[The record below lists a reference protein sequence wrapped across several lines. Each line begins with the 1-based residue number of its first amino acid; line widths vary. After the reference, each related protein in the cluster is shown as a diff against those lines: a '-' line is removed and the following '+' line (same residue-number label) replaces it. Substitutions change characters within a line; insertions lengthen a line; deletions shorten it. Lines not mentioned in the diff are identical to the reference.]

1 LISRPCNGEAFANWA
16 GWDIVLHNTPAEFL
30 QEIDDEMRIFLSHT
44 GKQKPLIREVMDH
57 FPHYVRPWFDEKDL
71 FVGENIGD
79 GIKGVIEKHT
89 DFVIIF
95 VDSHAVASEWVQQE
109 LQWALEYE
117 QKLGRTFVLPVVLDR
132 EAWDRIEPEELRK
145 RKFLECVDLTEE
157 GVKALANGLI
167 YQLFSWVSRDLAL
180 PPKQPPLESSLKLI
194 DEADRYLKKVA
205 NEIRVFVHS
214 YNRDNPLPLNELF
227 DFLRDR
233 DGSLT
238 EEGFHDLLARLR
250 QQGYLAGLVYD
261 TDVIF
266 VEEEHYGWKTTVF
279 TDAKQKIA
287 RRAVSFIRSGQ
298 VIALDA
304 GSTTNEIARLICSG
318 LKRRMWN
325 KLTIVTNSIPASNQL
340 VTAGDEL
347 GLEDQNDV
355 LRVFVAGGRVRPNTL
370 AIVDDA
376 SLSNTAGE
384 SNLERLLADLGGADL
399 GYVGTNGIYW
409 GLGFTTSDITET
421 TTKAALLKG
430 SRRKFVVTDPSKFDI
445 RQGKVFAKFDE
456 NIEVITTRGAGT
468 VLSDYEL
475 KFKDTTTSIIYVD

>member
-1 LISRPCNGEAFANWA
+1 
-16 GWDIVLHNTPAEFL
+16 
-30 QEIDDEMRIFLSHT
+30 MRIFLSHT
-44 GKQKPLIREVMDH
+44 SRHKPLIREVKNH
-57 FPHYVRPWFDEKDL
+57 LPAYIRSWIDEKDL
-71 FVGENIGD
+71 FVGEEIGSR
-79 GIKGVIEKHT
+79 IKDVIERHT

-95 VDSHAVASEWVQQE
+95 IDSHAVASEWVKQE

-132 EAWDRIEPEELRK
+132 DAWNRIEPEALRK
-145 RKFLECVDLTEE
+145 RKFLECADFSEE
-157 GVKALANGLI
+157 GIKLLANGLI
-167 YQLFSWVSRDLAL
+167 FQLFSWVSRDLAVT
-180 PPKQPPLESSLKLI
+180 QAQPLESSLKLI
-194 DEADRYLKKVA
+194 DEADRYLKNVA

-214 YNRDNPLPLNELF
+214 YNRDNPLALDELF
-227 DFLRDR
+227 GFLKNREDFS
-233 DGSLT
+233 SLT
-238 EEGFHDLLARLR
+238 EESFHDLLARLR

-261 TDVIF
+261 ADEIF

-287 RRAVSFIRSGQ
+287 RKAVSFIRSGQ
-298 VIALDA
+298 VVALDA
-304 GSTTNEIARLICSG
+304 GSTTNEIARLICAG
-318 LKRRMWN
+318 LKRRTWH
-325 KLTIVTNSIPASNQL
+325 KLTIVTNSIPAANQL

-355 LRVFVAGGRVRPNTL
+355 LKVFVAGGRVRPNTL

-376 SLSNTAGE
+376 SLSGE
-384 SNLERLLADLGGADL
+384 TNLERLLVDLGGADV

-409 GLGFTTSDITET
+409 GIGFTTSDITET

-430 SRRKFVVTDPSKFDI
+430 SRRRFVVTDPSKFDI
-445 RQGKVFAKFDE
+445 RQGKVFATFDE

-475 KFKDTTTSIIYVD
+475 KFKDTTTRIIYSD

>member
-1 LISRPCNGEAFANWA
+1 
-16 GWDIVLHNTPAEFL
+16 
-30 QEIDDEMRIFLSHT
+30 M
-44 GKQKPLIREVMDH
+44 
-57 FPHYVRPWFDEKDL
+57 
-71 FVGENIGD
+71 
-79 GIKGVIEKHT
+79 
-89 DFVIIF
+89 
-95 VDSHAVASEWVQQE
+95 
-109 LQWALEYE
+109 
-117 QKLGRTFVLPVVLDR
+117 
-132 EAWDRIEPEELRK
+132 
-145 RKFLECVDLTEE
+145 
-157 GVKALANGLI
+157 
-167 YQLFSWVSRDLAL
+167 
-180 PPKQPPLESSLKLI
+180 
-194 DEADRYLKKVA
+194 
-205 NEIRVFVHS
+205 HS
-214 YNRDNPLPLNELF
+214 YNRDNPLPLNDLYE
-227 DFLRDR
+227 FLKGR
-233 DGSLT
+233 DGSLN

-250 QQGYLAGLVYD
+250 QHGYLAGLVYD

-287 RRAVSFIRSGQ
+287 RKAVSFIRSGQ

-325 KLTIVTNSIPASNQL
+325 RLTIVTNSIPASNQL

-376 SLSNTAGE
+376 SLSNTTGE

-409 GLGFTTSDITET
+409 GIGFTTSDFTET
-421 TTKAALLKG
+421 TTKAALLRG

-456 NIEVITTRGAGT
+456 NIEVITTRGVGT

-475 KFKDTTTSIIYVD
+475 KFRDTTTSIIYAAKDQWEK

>member
-1 LISRPCNGEAFANWA
+1 
-16 GWDIVLHNTPAEFL
+16 
-30 QEIDDEMRIFLSHT
+30 MRIFLSHT
-44 GKQKPLIREVMDH
+44 SRHKPLVREVKNH
-57 FPHYVRPWFDEKDL
+57 LPQYIRSWIDEKDL
-71 FVGENIGD
+71 FIGENIGD
-79 GIKGVIEKHT
+79 GIKNVIEKHT

-95 VDSHAVASEWVQQE
+95 VDSHAVASEWVKQE

-117 QKLGRTFVLPVVLDR
+117 QRLGRTFVLPVVLDR

-145 RKFLECVDLTEE
+145 RKFLECVDFSEE
-157 GVKALANGLI
+157 GIKTLANGLI
-167 YQLFSWVSRDLAL
+167 FQLFSWVGRDLAQTQ
-180 PPKQPPLESSLKLI
+180 KQPLESSLKLI

-214 YNRDNPLPLNELF
+214 YNRDNPLPLDDLF
-227 DFLRDR
+227 NFLKGREDF
-233 DGSLT
+233 GSLT
-238 EEGFHDLLARLR
+238 DESFHDLLARLR

-261 TDVIF
+261 SDVIF

-279 TDAKQKIA
+279 TEAKQKIA
-287 RRAVSFIRSGQ
+287 RKAVSFIRSGQ

-409 GLGFTTSDITET
+409 GIGFTTSDFTET

-456 NIEVITTRGAGT
+456 NIEVITTKGAGT

-475 KFKDTTTSIIYVD
+475 KFKDTTTSIIYAD

>member
-1 LISRPCNGEAFANWA
+1 
-16 GWDIVLHNTPAEFL
+16 
-30 QEIDDEMRIFLSHT
+30 MRIFLSHT
-44 GKQKPLIREVMDH
+44 SRHKPLVREVKNHLPQDI
-57 FPHYVRPWFDEKDL
+57 RPWIDEKDL
-71 FVGENIGD
+71 FVGENISD
-79 GIKGVIEKHT
+79 GIKNVIEKHT

-95 VDSHAVASEWVQQE
+95 VDSHAVSSEWVKQE

-145 RKFLECVDLTEE
+145 RKFLECVDFSEE
-157 GVKALANGLI
+157 GIKTLANGLI
-167 YQLFSWVSRDLAL
+167 FQLVSWAGRDLAQAQ
-180 PPKQPPLESSLKLI
+180 KQPLESSLKLI
-194 DEADRYLKKVA
+194 DEADRYLKRVA
-205 NEIRVFVHS
+205 NDIRVFVHA
-214 YNRDNPLPLNELF
+214 YNRDNPLPLNDLYEFLKTSE
-227 DFLRDR
+227 DF
-233 DGSLT
+233 GSLT
-238 EEGFHDLLARLR
+238 DESFHDLLARLR

-261 TDVIF
+261 NDVIF

-279 TDAKQKIA
+279 TEAKQKIA
-287 RRAVSFIRSGQ
+287 RKAVSYIRSGQ

-318 LKRRMWN
+318 LKRRMWTR
-325 KLTIVTNSIPASNQL
+325 LTIVTNSIPASNQL

-376 SLSNTAGE
+376 SLSNTAE
-384 SNLERLLADLGGADL
+384 TNLERLLADLGGADL
-399 GYVGTNGIYW
+399 AYVGTNGVYW
-409 GLGFTTSDITET
+409 GIGFTTSDITET

-430 SRRKFVVTDPSKFDI
+430 SQRKFVVTDPSKFDI

-468 VLSDYEL
+468 VLNDYEL
-475 KFKDTTTSIIYVD
+475 KFKDTTTSIVYAD